1 MFCSRIV
8 LQCDIM
14 AASLAQLIEEGWGD
28 YTMQQEEGEKIP
40 CEKAALG
47 EDRGIIIMSPS
58 WTQLLFQILLL
69 LVCCRHINTK
79 TSGATPSPLAPVPT
93 VARSVVLKGES
104 QNETIEVLNPIKLE
118 LECTWTGDQD
128 KLPNI
133 TVYWMKDENE
143 IENSRLTV
151 QLENEP
157 YNLKREFSIEKEE
170 NLGTYSCVFENVSKI
185 NFILAAPQIGDVRE
199 KPIVSYVGDYV
210 VMTCKMEES
219 KPKPSSWNW
228 YKKNG
233 TDEEQIFPAEE
244 PRYKIKNEDEKTKLV
259 VHNLTEADSGLYYCG
274 AVYAIATTKS
284 PVKLKVITY
293 WEPLKPFLAI
303 LAEVIVLVA
312 IILLCEKSQSKK
324 DGATGNETNADQTY
338 TLTEG
343 ENKDQEGNSSV
354 RQRKV

>member
-1 MFCSRIV
+1 MHMFYIGDHCSTWTFKYDFTF
-8 LQCDIM
+8 LNE
-14 AASLAQLIEEGWGD
+14 QLSD
-28 YTMQQEEGEKIP
+28 F
-40 CEKAALG
+40 AL
-47 EDRGIIIMSPS
+47 SVS
-58 WTQLLFQILLL
+58 
-69 LVCCRHINTK
+69 K
-79 TSGATPSPLAPVPT
+79 TLSTTLHT
-93 VARSVVLKGES
+93 GES

-143 IENSRLTV
+143 IENSLFHVLMCIRKCIFISQFLSLV
-151 QLENEP
+151 
-157 YNLKREFSIEKEE
+157 
-170 NLGTYSCVFENVSKI
+170 VVS
-185 NFILAAPQIGDVRE
+185 PQIGDVRE

-324 DGATGNETNADQTY
+324 DGATGNQRTY
-338 TLTEG
+338 RYSY
-343 ENKDQEGNSSV
+343 QEGNSSV